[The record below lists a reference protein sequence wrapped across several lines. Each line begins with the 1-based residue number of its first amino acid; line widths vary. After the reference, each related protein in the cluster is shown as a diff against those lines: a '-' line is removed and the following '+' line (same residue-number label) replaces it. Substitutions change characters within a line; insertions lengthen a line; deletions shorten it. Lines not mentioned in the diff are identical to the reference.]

1 MLTFDEV
8 KHLYTWNGEP
18 VASVSQIIKTVCGSS
33 YANIDPQVLAKAA
46 WRGQALHSASELVDA
61 GVDHWEY
68 IDQVKTAS
76 CLQFNE
82 CIDITAPVE
91 AYARLDRPKWD
102 AVEHRFYCGGEFP
115 FCGTIDRLKGIVP
128 NEIKCTASEKK
139 DDWRL
144 QLSFY
149 AIATKSDEI
158 GNVYH
163 VTKDGKGK
171 VITDLEPRFEDAFSI
186 LRVFYLVHH
195 KQWLKQAKEQ
205 LHG

>member
-46 WRGQALHSASELVDA
+46 YRGQSLHSASELIDRDEDVS
-61 GVDHWEY
+61 EY
-68 IDQVKTAS
+68 IYDVMCHSKDVFGEA
-76 CLQFNE
+76 
-82 CIDITAPVE
+82 IDITKPVE

-102 AVEHRFYCGGEFP
+102 AVEHRFYFGGEFP
-115 FCGTIDRLKGIVP
+115 FCGCIDRVKDGVP
-128 NEIKCTASEKK
+128 HEIKCTASAKK

-144 QLSFY
+144 QLSAY
-149 AIATKSDEI
+149 AVALEADTI
-158 GNVYH
+158 GDVYH
-163 VTKDGKGK
+163 VNKDGEGK
-171 VITDLEPRFEDAFSI
+171 IITNLDPRFTDWHAVI
-186 LRVFYLVHH
+186 RIFYMVHH

>member
-1 MLTFDEV
+1 MLTFDEE
-8 KHLYTWNGEP
+8 KHLYAWNGEP

-46 WRGQALHSASELVDA
+46 WRGQAVHSASELVDA
-61 GVDHWEY
+61 DIDTWEY

-115 FCGTIDRLKGIVP
+115 FAGTIDRVKDGVP
-128 NEIKCTASEKK
+128 HEIKCTASAKK

-144 QLSFY
+144 QLSAY
-149 AIATKSDEI
+149 SVALEADTI
-158 GNVYH
+158 GDVYH
-163 VTKDGKGK
+163 VNKNGEGKIIK
-171 VITDLEPRFEDAFSI
+171 NLEPRFADWHAV
-186 LRVFYLVHH
+186 LRIFYMVHH

-205 LHG
+205 LNG